1 MKKGVDF
8 LKKYTILIPAML
20 DFHFPLLKYAFCSH
34 KYDAVILENEE
45 NIIQTGL
52 EYTHNDMC
60 FPCVLIIGQ
69 MIEALKKGGY
79 SAENTLLM
87 IPQAG
92 DACRGSNY
100 IHIIRKALKKSGF
113 GDIPIISLNFKG
125 LEKKNNLSITP
136 AMVMKAICAIM
147 FSDMLMILKNQ
158 IEPYEKIS
166 GTAMNYT
173 EKWRNIISEKKY
185 LGFLEM
191 KKLFREIA
199 EDFKNIET
207 EMRNIQRVGVIGEL
221 YVKYCHLGNKNLEK
235 FLRSEN
241 CEYMINGFSWY
252 ILYYMD
258 THLSN
263 EKFPVSAAYKAAM
276 KYLEG
281 LQREMVKALRDN
293 DFICFDEFSVF
304 RKISEG
310 FVNYNCCIGDG
321 WLMGG
326 EICGYANIGIDKVI
340 CVQPF
345 GCMPNHV
352 FGKGIY
358 SSLQRKI
365 GNIQLISIDYDSGL
379 PEINIHN
386 RIKLSFDYS

>member
-1 MKKGVDF
+1 
-8 LKKYTILIPAML
+8 ML
-20 DFHFPLLKYAFCSH
+20 DFHFPLLKYSFCSH
-34 KYDAVILENEE
+34 KYEAVILENEE
-45 NIIQTGL
+45 NIIKTGL

-69 MIEALKKGGY
+69 MIEALKNGKY
-79 SAENTLLM
+79 TAENTLLM

-125 LEKKNNLSITP
+125 LERKNNLSITP
-136 AMVMKAICAIM
+136 AMIMKAVCAII

-158 IEPYEKIS
+158 TEPYEKIK
-166 GTAMNYT
+166 GTAVIYT
-173 EKWRNIISEKKY
+173 EKWRNIISKKRY
-185 LGFLEM
+185 LGFFEM
-191 KKLFREIA
+191 KKILRSIA

-207 EMRNIQRVGVIGEL
+207 EKKHLHRVGITGEL

-235 FLRSEN
+235 FLYSEN
-241 CEYMINGFSWY
+241 CEYMVNGFSWY
-252 ILYYMD
+252 LIYYID
-258 THLSN
+258 THLTN
-263 EKFPVSAAYKAAM
+263 EKFPVSMAYKTALN
-276 KYLEG
+276 YLES
-281 LQREMVKALRDN
+281 LQKEMVSAIRGN
-293 DFICFDEFSVF
+293 GFICFDEFSEF
-304 RKISEG
+304 KRIAKG
-310 FVNYNCCIGDG
+310 YVNYNCCIGDG

-326 EICGYANIGIDKVI
+326 EICNYAAMGIDRII

-358 SSLQRKI
+358 SSLQRKL
-365 GNIQLISIDYDSGL
+365 GNVQIISVDYDSGL

-386 RIKLSFDYS
+386 RIKLSFELN